1 MRVLSLFDG
10 ISCARAAFGNRPCV
24 YMASEIDPQAIS
36 IAQKNYPTTQQL
48 GDVSGVGGLTDI
60 DLLIGGSP
68 CTDLSIAHNARA
80 GLDGERSRLFWE
92 YVRIKNECKPKW
104 FILENVASMTTANKD
119 RISAALGVQPIL
131 IDAALVSAQ
140 MRKRLFWTN
149 IPVLGLPADRNL
161 TLKDILQPAAS
172 VSDKYETSMRTARV
186 FKALK
191 GPDDKARCLTAT
203 CYKGSNANGM
213 TNIRV
218 GADGV
223 RRLTPIECERLQGLP
238 DGYTASISDKARY
251 RVLGNGFNVEVI
263 KFIIGFIPAA

>member
-1 MRVLSLFDG
+1 
-10 ISCARAAFGNRPCV
+10 
-24 YMASEIDPQAIS
+24 
-36 IAQKNYPTTQQL
+36 
-48 GDVSGVGGLTDI
+48 
-60 DLLIGGSP
+60 
-68 CTDLSIAHNARA
+68 
-80 GLDGERSRLFWE
+80 
-92 YVRIKNECKPKW
+92 
-104 FILENVASMTTANKD
+104 
-119 RISAALGVQPIL
+119 
-131 IDAALVSAQ
+131 

-149 IPVLGLPADRNL
+149 IPVVGLPADRNL
-161 TLKDILQPAAS
+161 TLKDVLQPAAS

-213 TNIRV
+213 TNIRL

-251 RVLGNGFNVEVI
+251 RALGNGFNIDVI
-263 KFIIGFIPAA
+263 KFIIGFIPS